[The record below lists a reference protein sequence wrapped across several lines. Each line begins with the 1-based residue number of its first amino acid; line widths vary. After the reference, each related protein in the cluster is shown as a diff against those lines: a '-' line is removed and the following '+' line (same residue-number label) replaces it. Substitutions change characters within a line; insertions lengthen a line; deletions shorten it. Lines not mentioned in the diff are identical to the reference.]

1 MVLLLSP
8 ELRTQI
14 LVRSRVLAHAF
25 SPRTAAM
32 PLPAGAQ
39 DATAILVDGDLR
51 DWPRLGVR
59 TEVAGDPIDFPAAKI
74 PYIAS
79 IFADANFLYVALV
92 FPTDTTDCRIGQG
105 RNDLTSI
112 NLGRSGDRD
121 AFMVNGLLHLCRMPG
136 PLA

>member
-1 MVLLLSP
+1 LVLLLSP

-25 SPRTAAM
+25 SPRTAAI

-59 TEVAGDPIDFPAAKI
+59 TEVAGDPIDFP
-74 PYIAS
+74 
-79 IFADANFLYVALV
+79 
-92 FPTDTTDCRIGQG
+92 TDTTDCRIAHG

-112 NLGRSGDRD
+112 KFGRSGDRD